1 MMPDFEPSANFTA
14 RTMESIRSYEKEL
27 DEKRDRLNTFL
38 LSKPMRFAL
47 CTGAVLF
54 GVINLIR
61 IASTLISPALCL

>member
-1 MMPDFEPSANFTA
+1 MPDFEPSANFTA

-54 GVINLIR
+54 GAINLIR